1 MARGHSICKI
11 AYQIGSYETRKG
23 QPTGSKSAFIFFTRR
38 LPEANTFATLTIS
51 SMKVMKFGGT
61 SVGKPERMHE
71 VARLITS
78 DKESKI
84 VVLSALSGTTN
95 ALVSISDAIA
105 GGNRVKAQQVIEE
118 LQQHYGHFASL
129 LVEKEEAFIK
139 ASAIIKEHFDFLNI
153 ILRISFSDALYKDIL
168 AQGELLS
175 TKLFS
180 VYLEEQGIKHL
191 LLPALEFMS
200 IDTNEEPEL
209 ATIQYRLNKLLSEH
223 SDRNL
228 FITQGYICRNARGEV
243 DNLKRGG
250 SDYTAS
256 LLAAAIHAS
265 VCEIWTDIDGM
276 HNNDP
281 RIVNKTVPIEQLSFD
296 EAAELAYFGAKIL
309 HPTCIWPAQQANVP
323 VKLLNTMQ
331 PQAKG
336 TTIAA
341 SADSTGIKAVAAKDG
356 IIAINIK
363 SSRMLLAYGFLRKI
377 FEVFEKYRTPID
389 MITTSEVAVSVT
401 IDNDSHL
408 KEIIKEVEPFGS
420 VEWQAGQTI
429 VSIVGNEIAETPEV
443 LKNIFDALQS
453 IPVRMVS
460 YGGSRH
466 NISFLIDGQ
475 YKTQALQAIN
485 KGVFHL

>member
-1 MARGHSICKI
+1 
-11 AYQIGSYETRKG
+11 
-23 QPTGSKSAFIFFTRR
+23 
-38 LPEANTFATLTIS
+38 
-51 SMKVMKFGGT
+51 MKVMKFGGT
-61 SVGKPERMHE
+61 SVGKPERMHQ
-71 VARLITS
+71 VAQLITK
-78 DKESKI
+78 DQDPKI

-95 ALVSISDAIA
+95 TLVSIGDALSKGEKENAKLIIDKLEA
-105 GGNRVKAQQVIEE
+105 
-118 LQQHYGHFASL
+118 HYHNFVESL
-129 LVEKEEAFIK
+129 LLLEATRAK
-139 ASAIIKEHFDFLNI
+139 ATAILAEHFEFLNI
-153 ILRISFSDALYKDIL
+153 ITKISFNEALNKDIL

-180 VYLEEQGIKHL
+180 VYLEEQGIKHA

-200 IDTNEEPEL
+200 IDANDEPQVAAIRQKLMPVL
-209 ATIQYRLNKLLSEH
+209 AAHPGT
-223 SDRNL
+223 NL
-228 FITQGYICRNARGEV
+228 FITQGYICRNIRGEV

-256 LLAAAIHAS
+256 LVAAAANCT

-281 RIVNKTVPIEQLSFD
+281 RVVNRTVPIEQLSFE

-309 HPTCIWPAQQANVP
+309 HPTCIWPAQLEKVP

-331 PQAKG
+331 PEAAG
-336 TTIAA
+336 TVITQEAG
-341 SADSTGIKAVAAKDG
+341 SVGVKAVAAKDG

-401 IDNDSHL
+401 IDSAVFL
-408 KEIIKEVEPFGS
+408 PMIIKELEPFGT
-420 VEWQAGQTI
+420 VEVDSDQTI
-429 VSIVGNEIAETPEV
+429 VSIVGNDIAQTKDV
-443 LKNIFDALQS
+443 LSKLFDCLKPV
-453 IPVRMVS
+453 PVRMVS

-466 NISFLIDGQ
+466 NVSLLIPSSF
-475 YKTQALQAIN
+475 KTETLQLLN
-485 KGVFHL
+485 QGLFDL